1 MHSLVSMAKKIF
13 VIEDEKDIRDL
24 LHHYLK
30 REGYDVQSAPDGLR
44 GIQRLK
50 QERFDVL
57 LLDLM
62 LPGMDG
68 LEVCRILRADL
79 QNANLPIIMITAKGE
94 VTDRI
99 IGLEMGADD
108 YISKPF
114 SPREVVARVKAV
126 LRRLEKAK
134 ARDTQLR
141 YGEILLDPD
150 RHEVSYEGKLQKIT
164 SKEFGLLE
172 FFLTNQGRVLSR
184 ENLLNQVWGYDYFGT
199 TRTVDVHIA
208 RLRHKFPELSE
219 RLISV
224 KGLGYKLMEESAP

>member
-62 LPGMDG
+62 LPEMDG
-68 LEVCRILRADL
+68 LEVCRILRADP
-79 QNANLPIIMITAKGE
+79 QNKSLPIIMITAKGE

-99 IGLEMGADD
+99 VGLEMGADD
-108 YISKPF
+108 YIPKPF
-114 SPREVVARVKAV
+114 SPREVVARVKAL
-126 LRRLEKAK
+126 LRRVEKPAV
-134 ARDTQLR
+134 RETQLR
-141 YGEILLDPD
+141 YGEILLDPE
-150 RHEVSYEGKLQKIT
+150 RHEVSYHGKMEKMT

-172 FFLTNQGRVLSR
+172 FFIANQGRVLSR
-184 ENLLNQVWGYDYFGT
+184 DNLLNQVWGYDYFGT
-199 TRTVDVHIA
+199 TRTVDVHVA
-208 RLRHKFPELSE
+208 RLRHKFPELNE

-224 KGLGYKLMEESAP
+224 KGMGYKLVEESTP